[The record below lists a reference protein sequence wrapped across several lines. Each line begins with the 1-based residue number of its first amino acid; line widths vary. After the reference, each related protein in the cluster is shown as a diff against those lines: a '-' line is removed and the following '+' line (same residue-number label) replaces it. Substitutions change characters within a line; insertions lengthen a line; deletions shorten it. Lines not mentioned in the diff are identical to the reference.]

1 MRPADSLKVLGQG
14 HAVQAFTEQLLYW
27 IVWQGSRFMPDD
39 VIWNQLT
46 LFVDGGISYSRPE
59 KHTHLSYLIL
69 QEKLPP
75 MDIRDQDDC
84 HSYD

>member
-1 MRPADSLKVLGQG
+1 MVSWKGAVATAGSSHPAQSGL
-14 HAVQAFTEQLLYW
+14 AENF
-27 IVWQGSRFMPDD
+27 
-39 VIWNQLT
+39 WNQLT

-75 MDIRDQDDC
+75 MDIRDQDFC
-84 HSYD
+84 